1 MYFAVIRLKY
11 AIFICIMIFVC
22 LVGFGIAGKTIP
34 TFKVSD
40 KEIPIY
46 SVKRND
52 NKVALTFDCAW
63 GYEDMPY
70 ILDTLDKYNAK
81 ATFFVLGDWVNNNPD
96 VLKKI
101 YQRGH
106 EIGTHSMS
114 HTDYTT
120 LSSDEIMADI
130 IECEDTVSNVID
142 DRPILVRAP
151 SGAYNNNVIKTCEDN
166 GRIYIQWS
174 VDGLDYPDTA
184 TEESIYTRV
193 TQSTKSGDIIL
204 LHNGTKYTSR
214 ILPKILDTLTRDY
227 EFVKVSDLIYKDNF
241 KIDVQ
246 GRQIQTK

>member
-22 LVGFGIAGKTIP
+22 LIGFGIAGKTIP

-46 SVKRND
+46 SVKRDD

-96 VLKKI
+96 VLSEI

-130 IECEDTVSNVID
+130 IKCEDTVSNVID

-151 SGAYNNNVIKTCEDN
+151 SV
-166 GRIYIQWS
+166 RITTM
-174 VDGLDYPDTA
+174 L
-184 TEESIYTRV
+184 
-193 TQSTKSGDIIL
+193 
-204 LHNGTKYTSR
+204 
-214 ILPKILDTLTRDY
+214 
-227 EFVKVSDLIYKDNF
+227 
-241 KIDVQ
+241 
-246 GRQIQTK
+246 